1 MQEGMTMGM
10 ARMRCGQRRGFTL
23 IELLIVVAI
32 IAILAAIAV
41 PNFLHAQLRAKV
53 ARCQADFHTLQLAIE
68 AYRTDNDTYPM
79 TSGMPW
85 FTAVAGTG
93 VDIRLWCLTYPIP
106 YIKTLALRV
115 FPTERAANRDGQ
127 LGGPATFDKYDYYS
141 IYHLGL
147 SQPDITDRHR
157 TSGGEWRVSTA
168 GPDRY
173 HTFGEIQPEYDPTNG
188 DICIVGPPAP
198 KIPPGSLRPKYNR
211 AKGQWGDPPFSV
223 D

>member
-1 MQEGMTMGM
+1 MCCRVRQHK
-10 ARMRCGQRRGFTL
+10 RGFTL

-53 ARCQADFHTLQLAIE
+53 ARCQADFHQLQLAIE
-68 AYRTDNDTYPM
+68 SYRTDNITYPM

-85 FTAVAGTG
+85 FTGTSGTG

-106 YIKTLALRV
+106 YMKTLALRV

-127 LGGPATFDKYDYYS
+127 LETPSSFDKYDYYS
-141 IYHLGL
+141 IYHNGAP
-147 SQPDITDRHR
+147 QHITDLHR
-157 TSGGEWRVSTA
+157 TSGGEWRVSQP

-173 HTFGEIQPEYDPTNG
+173 HTFGEIQPEYDPSNGLLSDG
-188 DICIVGPPAP
+188 DICIVGPPGPRIPGTAP
-198 KIPPGSLRPKYNR
+198 IKYNR
-211 AKGQWGDPPFSV
+211 AKGQWGDPPWNV
-223 D
+223 W